1 MLANFFMKSLQG
13 DLFVK
18 FCEVFMGWKHI
29 DTLQMVPPSTKE
41 CVVNVFKVGSRKR
54 EVKSSVDTK
63 EENSKSKKS
72 YVDIFIHGDS
82 LYWG

>member
-1 MLANFFMKSLQG
+1 MLVDFFKKYFQG
-13 DLFVK
+13 YIFVK
-18 FCEVFMGWKHI
+18 FHYVIMVWGQI
-29 DTLQMVPPSTKE
+29 DTLQMVPSSTKE